1 VNQARKFGILIGAVV
16 IVAIIYYFVSVR
28 GYNGLELVGVVDANQ
43 VVVSAKITGRIEKL
57 AVDEGSEVK
66 QGDLI
71 AKLDTAE
78 LAARQQAAAAAVASM
93 KSQLSGSQASEVLTK
108 GTTTGDVANAHAQL
122 QTAKASLSQSQAD
135 LVRIAADTRRTDDL
149 AAQGVA
155 SEQEKQD
162 ADATLRAQQE
172 RVRSLEEQVRAA
184 QAALD
189 SAQARLHQ
197 QHVAA
202 STVAATRAQQEQ
214 AQAEVAQAE
223 ARLGYTNIYA
233 PVSGTVSVRV
243 AREGE
248 VVNPGEPI
256 VTLVDFDDTW
266 VRASIPETD
275 ADHIGIGDT
284 LQVRMPSGELVSGKV
299 ILKAAEA
306 DFATQRDVS
315 RQKRDIRTLGL
326 KLLVP
331 NPKHAFVPGMTATV
345 LVPQAKIEGK

>member
-1 VNQARKFGILIGAVV
+1 VNQARKFAVLIGVIV
-16 IVAIIYYFVSVR
+16 IVALVYYFVSVR
-28 GYNGLELVGVVDANQ
+28 GYNGLQLIGVVDANQ
-43 VVVSAKITGRIEKL
+43 VIVSPKITGRIEKL
-57 AVDEGSEVK
+57 LVDEGSEVK

-71 AKLDTAE
+71 AQLDTAE
-78 LAARQQAAAAAVASM
+78 LAAQQEAAAAAVASM
-93 KSQLSGSQASEVLTK
+93 RSQVSGSQANEVLTK
-108 GTTTGDVANAHAQL
+108 GTTVGDVANAQSQL
-122 QTAKASLSQSQAD
+122 QTAKANLAQAQAD
-135 LVRIAADTRRTDDL
+135 LARIAADTRRTDDL

-155 SEQEKQD
+155 SQQEKQD
-162 ADATLRAQQE
+162 ADATLKAQQE
-172 RVRSLEEQVRAA
+172 RVRSAEEQVRAS

-202 STVAATRAQQEQ
+202 STVAATRAQQLQ
-214 AQAEVAQAE
+214 AQANVAEAE

-256 VTLVDFDDTW
+256 VTLVDFNETW

-275 ADHIGIGDT
+275 ADHIAIGDT
-284 LQVRMPSGELVSGKV
+284 LQVRMPSGELVPGKV

-331 NPKHAFVPGMTATV
+331 NPKHIFVPGMTAIV
-345 LVPQAKIEGK
+345 LVPDSKIEGK